1 MTSRQE
7 TTISANADTW
17 VPSLATQRGEKQL
30 QIPVLLTH
38 ALGGHYHSYQESSQQ
53 LLSQRLQELLRR
65 ELLILTIVCLDTV
78 FTTGRHHVT
87 QAAARQIARFIL
99 FNLAAG
105 YIIQLVYHAH
115 RTWSCIIQLVY
126 RAHRGWSRAGWL
138 YRLLGGDILPVCG
151 LTRSQLAEHIF
162 AIVFE
167 GLPNALLYN
176 I

>member
-1 MTSRQE
+1 MHC
-7 TTISANADTW
+7 AHVAD
-17 VPSLATQRGEKQL
+17 
-30 QIPVLLTH
+30 
-38 ALGGHYHSYQESSQQ
+38 ALDGHYHSYQESSQQ

-99 FNLAAG
+99 FNPAAG
-105 YIIQLVYHAH
+105 
-115 RTWSCIIQLVY
+115 CIIQLVY

-138 YRLLGGDILPVCG
+138 YRLLGWDILPVCG

-162 AIVFE
+162 DIFFE
-167 GLPNALLYN
+167 GLSNALFYN
-176 I
+176 IQTFKIHLVPPK